1 MNNTQDLSIWRAKSY
16 ENDFNFWFGEV
27 NNEYKNFEIKYLF
40 TYNDLEK
47 YNEEYLTY

>member
-1 MNNTQDLSIWRAKSY
+1 MWRAKSY
-16 ENDFNFWFGEV
+16 ENDFDFWFEEA
-27 NNEYKNFEIKYLF
+27 NHECKKLEIKYLF